1 MVCDRFAEIKKKAT
15 NFNSFIVSL
24 LNQNSLIM
32 KQSIL
37 FLAIVT
43 FIFASC
49 SKDNPSPVAKASF
62 EISSEE
68 LFLEQELTFTNT
80 SENATSFEW
89 NFGDGTESNEKD
101 PVHKYSTAGNFTIT
115 LKVDDSKT
123 ATKSV
128 IVHDADR
135 AVYFSNN
142 IESDLDITLFDRI
155 SANQIG
161 TVRYKLG
168 VIASGAKSDTLYIK
182 NEALGIAGIQ
192 DDILPFVIFDPLT
205 FELEKGKIN
214 ELEINSDTKVVYGLA
229 LPE

>member
-1 MVCDRFAEIKKKAT
+1 
-15 NFNSFIVSL
+15 
-24 LNQNSLIM
+24 M
-32 KQSIL
+32 KRSIL
-37 FLAIVT
+37 FLTIIT

-49 SKDNPSPVAKASF
+49 SKNNPSPSAKADF
-62 EISSEE
+62 DISSDE
-68 LFLEQELTFTNT
+68 LFLEQELTFTNK

-89 NFGDGTESNEKD
+89 NFGDGNESTEKD
-101 PVHKYSTAGNFTIT
+101 PVHKYSTPGTFTIT
-115 LKVDDSKT
+115 LKVDDNKT

-135 AVYFSNN
+135 AVYFSNK

-168 VIASGAKSDTLYIK
+168 VILSGTKSDTLYVK
-182 NEALGIAGIQ
+182 NEALGIAGVQ
-192 DDILPFVIFDPLT
+192 DEILPFVIFDPLT
-205 FELEKGKIN
+205 FDLEKGKIN
-214 ELEINSDTKVVYGLA
+214 ELEINSDTKVVYGLG